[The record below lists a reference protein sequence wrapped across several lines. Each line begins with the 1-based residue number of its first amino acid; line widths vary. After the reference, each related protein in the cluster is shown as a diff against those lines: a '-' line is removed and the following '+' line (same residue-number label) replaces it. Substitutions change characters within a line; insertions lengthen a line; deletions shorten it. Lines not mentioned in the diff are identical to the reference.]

1 MGTVEASSEVQAAEI
16 LDNHGLAP
24 VNFQTVNVSFS
35 LDNILAKFS
44 RISSKEMVIFFRQ
57 LSTLVNAQVR
67 IVSALR
73 ILTRQVSSNKFRALI
88 EDLATEVEG
97 GKSFSE
103 TLAMYPNLFP
113 ELYASL
119 IRAGEASGTLDKSL
133 LYLADQIEKDYDLKS
148 KVRGAL
154 SYPAFIIVTLIVVGA
169 MMMIFVMPSLT
180 GVLTESGAELPMATK
195 LIVATSNFLRGYWYL
210 CLGGLAAA
218 VIGLRY
224 FVRTPS
230 GRYLMDSLLI
240 KTPLMGPFLKKIYLY
255 RFSHHFSNLLAGG
268 ISIVKA
274 LQLISDIIGNW
285 VYRDI
290 FQEAASEV
298 QMGKTLREV
307 LEGYKEI
314 PPLVHQMVE
323 VGQQTGELQSIMG
336 KLSNFYEKEVDNG
349 IANLTTMIE
358 PIIMVIIGLAVGI
371 MVAGILMPIYNL
383 SSNF

>member
-1 MGTVEASSEVQAAEI
+1 MGTVEANSEVQAAEI
-16 LDNHGLAP
+16 LDSHSLTP
-24 VNFQTVNVSFS
+24 VNFQTVKASFS
-35 LDNILAKFS
+35 LDTFLAKFS

-67 IVSALR
+67 IVNALR
-73 ILTRQVSSNKFRALI
+73 ILTRQVNSNKFRTLI

-113 ELYASL
+113 DLYTSL

-133 LYLADQIEKDYDLKS
+133 LYLADQIEKDYDLKT

-154 SYPAFIIVTLIVVGA
+154 SYPAFIIVTLFIVGA

-180 GVLTESGAELPMATK
+180 GVLTESGAELPFATK
-195 LIVATSNFLRGYWYL
+195 LIMWISNFLRGYWYL

-218 VIGLRY
+218 TIGLRY

-230 GRYLMDSLLI
+230 GRYLFDSLLI
-240 KTPLMGPFLKKIYLY
+240 KTPVIGPFLKRIYLY
-255 RFSHHFSNLLAGG
+255 RFAHHFSNLLSGG

-298 QMGKTLREV
+298 QMGKTLSEV
-307 LEGYKEI
+307 LERYKEI

-336 KLSNFYEKEVDNG
+336 KLSGFYEKEVDNG

-358 PIIMVIIGLAVGI
+358 PIIMVTIGLAVGI

-383 SSNF
+383 SSSF